1 MSIDTTLTQTLRRN
15 PNMKFKMQD
24 KQNQLIERISDKHL
38 VVGVDIAQELHV
50 ARAVNYRGII
60 VGDPLTFENNEEGF
74 ARLLQWINEL
84 KTLKGFAS
92 TIIGMEPTGHY
103 WINLSKWLYDQDIEA
118 VTVNPHLV
126 KKNKENRD
134 NSRSKSD
141 KKDALVIADMV
152 KNGYYSF
159 IRPTSETFE
168 KLRVLMSNRDMT
180 VKRLVSAINQIN
192 RWVDI
197 VFPELRQVFKD
208 VKGKGAMATLR
219 LFPTPQEL
227 RSMKA
232 LDIVEGWKTQMK
244 RQPGIIKARV
254 LIELATH
261 SVGSR
266 QAHDAYNLHL
276 EQLIE
281 EFDLATAQLER
292 VEQEVTNLL
301 KQVPFAKKLLA
312 IKGISEIALAGILG
326 EAGDLSGFAHG
337 NSLLRHAGLH
347 LAEASSGKWKGQIVL
362 SKRGRSRLRRFLYL
376 ATMSLVMNNPD
387 FKELHANNV
396 NVKKMKKMKSI
407 MKLVH
412 KLARVL
418 VGMARKNESYRPEK
432 LQPITSMAWDQ
443 RFHLVGS
450 IMSIP

>member
-1 MSIDTTLTQTLRRN
+1 
-15 PNMKFKMQD
+15 MKFKMQD
-24 KQNQLIERISDKHL
+24 KQNQLIERISDSHL

-50 ARAVNYRGII
+50 ARAVNFRGII

-74 ARLLQWINEL
+74 AKLLQWINQL
-84 KTLKGFAS
+84 KTLRGFAS
-92 TIIGMEPTGHY
+92 TIVGMEPTGHY

-159 IRPTSETFE
+159 IRHSSETFE

-219 LFPTPQEL
+219 LFPTPLEL

-232 LDIVEGWKTQMK
+232 VDIVEGWKSQMK
-244 RQPGIIKARV
+244 RQPGIKKAQA
-254 LIELATH
+254 LIELAVH
-261 SVGSR
+261 SVGTR
-266 QAHDAYNLHL
+266 QALEAYKLHL

-281 EFDLATAQLER
+281 EFDLATVQLER
-292 VEQEVTNLL
+292 VEQEVTSLL
-301 KQVPFAKKLLA
+301 KQIPFARNLLA

-326 EAGDLSGFAHG
+326 ESGDLSDFAHG

-347 LAEASSGKWKGQIVL
+347 LSEASSGKWKG
-362 SKRGRSRLRRFLYL
+362 
-376 ATMSLVMNNPD
+376 
-387 FKELHANNV
+387 
-396 NVKKMKKMKSI
+396 
-407 MKLVH
+407 
-412 KLARVL
+412 
-418 VGMARKNESYRPEK
+418 
-432 LQPITSMAWDQ
+432 
-443 RFHLVGS
+443 
-450 IMSIP
+450 